1 MGTYIDSK
9 IITIT
14 SQSATQKRN
23 GTYLSNVL
31 YELGSFLKD
40 EADII
45 HRQITLQ
52 SAQIPYSFY
61 VINYTNNQFKYQVG
75 SGLIFTSTIPVGNY
89 TGNSLITVLKAA
101 LASHSITLT
110 ITLSSINGL
119 LTFTHA
125 TTNFTFYNVTYSIL
139 PTLGFAVSTNY
150 TSASLT
156 LTAPYPLNLLGIKVL
171 QVRSSILS
179 MLNYSSVSGGIT
191 TLLGTIP
198 VNATPFGMIEYTDK
212 GQNKVSFSNVTLDDL
227 DIEILDGETGSF
239 INFNN
244 QDWTMTF
251 CIYLTR
257 LIEPPTPTPNYF
269 KGVSFNTIQP
279 NINEPIRQS
288 IQQDIKAQGQSQ
300 DFRKSEAPVV
310 SESETTVGK
319 ALNKDLQELNFL
331 AE

>member
-23 GTYLSNVL
+23 GTFLSNVL
-31 YELGSFLKD
+31 YEMGAFLKD
-40 EADII
+40 EPDII

-61 VINYTNNQFKYQVG
+61 VINYTNNIFKYQLG
-75 SGLIFTSTIPVGNY
+75 SGTIFTSTIPVGNY
-89 TGNSLITVLKAA
+89 TGNSLITALKAA
-101 LASHSITLT
+101 LTANGITLT
-110 ITLSSINGL
+110 ISLSSINGL
-119 LTFTHA
+119 LTFSHS
-125 TTNFTFYNVTYSIL
+125 TTNFTFYDVANSIL
-139 PTLGFAVSTNY
+139 STLGFASNTNY

-156 LTAPYPLNLLGIKVL
+156 LTCPYPLNLLGIKVL
-171 QVRSSILS
+171 QVRSSILN

-198 VNATPFGMIEYTDK
+198 VNSTPFGMIEYTDK
-212 GQNKVSFSNVTLDDL
+212 GQNKVSFSNTSLDEIDV
-227 DIEILDGETGSF
+227 EILDGETGNF

-257 LIEPPTPTPNYF
+257 LIEPPAPKLNYF
-269 KGVSFNTIQP
+269 KGLPMDSIQA
-279 NINEPIRQS
+279 NSSEPIKQV
-288 IQQDIKAQGQSQ
+288 IKAKVEDQ
-300 DFRKSEAPVV
+300 PVA
-310 SESETTVGK
+310 E
-319 ALNKDLQELNFL
+319 NKDIQELNFL

>member
-1 MGTYIDSK
+1 MLMGTYIDSK
-9 IITIT
+9 VITIT

-31 YELGSFLKD
+31 YEMGAFLKD
-40 EADII
+40 EHDII

-61 VINYTNNQFKYQVG
+61 VINYTNNQFKYRLG
-75 SGLIFTSTIPVGNY
+75 SGTIFTTSIPVGNY
-89 TGNSLITVLKAA
+89 TGNSLITALKAA
-101 LASHSITLT
+101 LESNSITLT

-119 LTFTHA
+119 LTFSHA

-139 PTLGFAVSTNY
+139 QTLGFAENTNY

-156 LTAPYPLNLLGIKVL
+156 LTCPFPLNLLGIKVL
-171 QVRSSILS
+171 QVRSTVLS

-212 GQNKVSFSNVTLDDL
+212 GQNKVTFSNTTLDEI
-227 DIEILDGETGSF
+227 DIEILDGETGNF

-257 LIEPPTPTPNYF
+257 LIEPPAPKLNYF
-269 KGVSFNTIQP
+269 KGLPFDAIQP
-279 NINEPIRQS
+279 NSTEPIPEP
-288 IQQDIKAQGQSQ
+288 IKQDIKAKG
-300 DFRKSEAPVV
+300 
-310 SESETTVGK
+310 ETIAVPE
-319 ALNKDLQELNFL
+319 NKDLQELNFL

>member
-1 MGTYIDSK
+1 MLMGTYIDSK

-31 YELGSFLKD
+31 YEMGSFLKD
-40 EADII
+40 EPDII

-61 VINYTNNQFKYQVG
+61 VINYTNNQFKYQLG
-75 SGLIFTSTIPVGNY
+75 SGTIYTDTIPVGNY
-89 TGNSLITVLKAA
+89 TANSLITA
-101 LASHSITLT
+101 LNASLLANSITLT
-110 ITLSSINGL
+110 ITFSSINGT
-119 LTFTHA
+119 LTFTHS
-125 TTNFTFYNVTYSIL
+125 TSNFTFYDVTYSIL
-139 PTLGFAVSTNY
+139 PTLGFASNTNY

-156 LTAPYPLNLLGIKVL
+156 LTGLYPLNLLGIKVL
-171 QVRSSILS
+171 QVRSSILN

-198 VNATPFGMIEYTDK
+198 VSSIPFGMIEYTDK
-212 GQNKVSFSNVTLDDL
+212 GQNKVTFSNTTLDEIDF
-227 DIEILDGETGSF
+227 EILDGESGNF

-257 LIEPPTPTPNYF
+257 LIEPPPPQENHFKGLPLPLPLGVAKPNDITEFATPN
-269 KGVSFNTIQP
+269 
-279 NINEPIRQS
+279 
-288 IQQDIKAQGQSQ
+288 IKA
-300 DFRKSEAPVV
+300 KSGLATVV
-310 SESETTVGK
+310 PE
-319 ALNKDLQELNFL
+319 NKDLQELNFL